1 MNRDTQSTFVRHLP
15 CEKCGS
21 SDANSLYDDGHTYCF
36 SCSAYTEDND
46 TSEEKM
52 TEPKPAAVSL
62 NGEYAALPKRK
73 ISLPTCEFYNYQV
86 GTYGNKPAHF
96 SQYYTDSG
104 EVSGVKVRL
113 PDKRFVWVGTQPGTF
128 YMQHK
133 FNGGKMLVVTE
144 GEIDALSYAE
154 THKCRWP
161 TVSLP
166 NGAQG
171 AASVFK
177 RHMEWLSNFDK
188 VVLMFDQD
196 DPGRKA
202 AEECALLLPP
212 GKAHIAT
219 LSKKDANE
227 VLTAGNPDELTK
239 AVYQAR
245 EYIPGGLVKGEDLWD
260 LVSTVP
266 EVTCV
271 EYPWL
276 SLQSKT
282 RGLRMGELTTIT
294 AGTGIGKSQVC
305 RELAYQFSQQGWKV
319 GYFALEESVRKTA
332 LSFMSLYLGTPLFN
346 LEENYSEFSKDTI
359 KAAFDSAVGNGN
371 LILFDHFGSLQSD
384 RLVTKIRYAIKALDC
399 KIIFLDHLSIVVSEF
414 ADSQERTAID
424 MTMTKLRSLVEETGC
439 SMVLVSHLRRSDGR
453 AHEEGGQVSLAQ
465 LRGSHSIAQLSDMV
479 VGLERSQQEEGDI
492 SNLTHVRILKNR
504 YSGETGPSGILRYD
518 PPTGRLHNH
527 EDEPDR
533 NDDFSEM

>member
-1 MNRDTQSTFVRHLP
+1 
-15 CEKCGS
+15 
-21 SDANSLYDDGHTYCF
+21 
-36 SCSAYTEDND
+36 
-46 TSEEKM
+46 M
-52 TEPKPAAVSL
+52 TETKKKAVDLGGDYS
-62 NGEYAALPKRK
+62 ALPKRK
-73 ISLPTCEFYNYQV
+73 ISLNTCEFYDYKIGNYSNQ
-86 GTYGNKPAHF
+86 PAHF
-96 SQYYTDSG
+96 AQYHSEDGSPA
-104 EVSGVKVRL
+104 GVKVRL

-128 YMQHK
+128 YNQHK
-133 FNGGKMLVVTE
+133 FSGGKMLVVTE

-171 AASVFK
+171 ATSVFK
-177 RHMEWLSNFDK
+177 RHMEWLSNFEK

-196 DPGRKA
+196 DAGRKA
-202 AEECALLLPP
+202 SEECALLLPP
-212 GKAHIAT
+212 GKAYIAT
-219 LSKKDANE
+219 LSKKDPND
-227 VLTAGNPDELTK
+227 VLTSGNADELTK

-266 EVTCV
+266 EVTSIT
-271 EYPWL
+271 YPWIN
-276 SLQSKT
+276 LQRKT

-346 LEENYSEFSKDTI
+346 LEENYSDFEEETI
-359 KAAFDSAVGNGN
+359 KAAFSSAVGNGN

-399 KIIFLDHLSIVVSEF
+399 NVIFLDHLSIVVSEF
-414 ADSQERTAID
+414 ADSFERTAID
-424 MTMTKLRSLVEETGC
+424 VTMTKLRSLVEETGC
-439 SMVLVSHLRRSDGR
+439 SMVLVSHLRRADGR

-492 SNLTHVRILKNR
+492 ANLTHIRILKNR
-504 YSGETGPSGILRYD
+504 YSGETGPSGFLRYD

-533 NDDFSEM
+533 DEDFSDM